1 MKSFWLFVTVVCLC
15 PAQMPAEKIPLTD
28 PRSLE
33 LRKAQAESVT
43 YHGRKALKLMEQP
56 PESGGA
62 FAVLRHPS
70 FHDGT
75 IEVDLAGVLSKTA
88 DESAR
93 GFIGIAF
100 RMQPDG
106 SHYECIYIRPTNGR
120 AQDQLRRNHATQYVS
135 SPDWPWDRLRKE
147 SPGVYE
153 SYADM
158 AEGEWIHMKI
168 VVHGKEAALYLAGAE
183 QPCLLVHDLKLGDA
197 QGAVALWGGTG
208 TEGYFANLEIS
219 DLR

>member
-1 MKSFWLFVTVVCLC
+1 MKAASLFMAVLWLC
-15 PAQMPAEKIPLTD
+15 PFAPCEEKIPLTD
-28 PRSLE
+28 PGRFQ
-33 LRKAQAESVT
+33 LRKAQTESVT
-43 YHGRKALKLMEQP
+43 YHGRKALKLIEQP
-56 PESGGA
+56 AGLGEA
-62 FAVLRHPS
+62 LAILRNRS

-100 RMQPDG
+100 RMQPDE

-120 AQDQLRRNHATQYVS
+120 AQDQLRRNHSTQYVS

-158 AEGEWIHMKI
+158 VEGEWIHMKI
-168 VVHGKEAALYLAGAE
+168 VVHGKEAALYLGGAE
-183 QPCLLVHDLKLGDA
+183 QPCLLIHDLKLGDV
-197 QGAVALWGGTG
+197 QGAVALWGGPG
-208 TEGYFANLEIS
+208 TDGYFANLEIS